1 MHHGGME
8 LLETLVMFYISLY
21 RFIDL
26 IFIDCVQGEVWTCGS
41 GCFGQLGLDDTS
53 KRSRLTKITT
63 FKEPVKAVASKL
75 SHSVSKQNDEFQLT

>member
-1 MHHGGME
+1 ME
-8 LLETLVMFYISLY
+8 LHETLVTFCLSLY

-26 IFIDCVQGEVWTCGS
+26 VFINCVQGEVWTCGS

-53 KRSRLTKITT
+53 KRSRLTKVTT

-75 SHSVSKQNDEFQLT
+75 SHSVSKQNGEFQLTLK